1 VFDRLAERL
10 SETFRNLSGRGVL
23 TEGNVSD
30 AMREIRRALLE
41 ADVNFKVAGR
51 FVSEAT
57 EKALGEKVL
66 KSLTPGQ
73 QVVKIVH
80 DQLVELLGSGSP
92 ALQFTGSPPHVV
104 LLCGLQGSG
113 KTTTAARLAWW
124 LARKKNRRSL
134 LVACDLQ
141 RPAAIDQLEVM
152 AKKAGAGFYCNR
164 AVSDPVL
171 VAREAINQ
179 ARLQQYDTV
188 IVDTAGRLHVDRELM
203 DELVRVRDAV
213 KPEEVLL
220 VLDGL
225 TGQDAVNVA
234 VKFQERTGFTGSVLT
249 KMDGDSRGGA
259 ALSFT
264 AVTGRPIKFVGVGE
278 GVEGLEAFDAERLAG
293 RILGMGDVVG
303 LVEKAQEGYD
313 HQEALKLEKKLK
325 NNDFTLEDFAAQMK
339 KIRKMGSLGDILA
352 MLPAG
357 MRPAEAEMDTASF
370 GRMEAIIGSMTPH
383 ERRRPEM
390 INGSRR
396 KRIAMGSGTRVSE
409 VNRLLSQFRDMKKMM
424 KRMKSMKRSGIRGG
438 LPGLFR

>member
-1 VFDRLAERL
+1 MFDRLSERL
-10 SETFRNLSGRGVL
+10 SATFRNLSGRGVL
-23 TEGNVSD
+23 TESNISD

-51 FVSEAT
+51 FVSEAR

-80 DQLVELLGSGSP
+80 DQLVQLLGTEPSSLSF
-92 ALQFTGSPPHVV
+92 AGSPPHVI

-113 KTTTAARLAWW
+113 KTTTAARLARW
-124 LARKKNRRSL
+124 LAGRKNRRCL

-141 RPAAIDQLEVM
+141 RPAAIDQLAIM
-152 AKKAGAGFYCNR
+152 AEKAGAGFFCDRDLKDPAEVGIR
-164 AVSDPVL
+164 AVN
-171 VAREAINQ
+171 R
-179 ARLQQYDTV
+179 ARLQNYDTV

-203 DELVRVRDAV
+203 DQLVRVKDGL
-213 KPEEVLL
+213 KPAETLL

-234 VKFQERTGFTGSVLT
+234 VRFQERTDFTGAVLT

-259 ALSFT
+259 ALSFSS
-264 AVTGRPIKFVGVGE
+264 VTGRPVKFVGTGE
-278 GVEGLEAFDAERLAG
+278 GVDGLEVFDPRRMAG

-303 LVEKAQEGYD
+303 LVEKAQDSYD
-313 HQEALKLEKKLK
+313 REEALKLEKKFK
-325 NNDFTLEDFAAQMK
+325 SNEFTLEDFASQMK

-357 MRPAEAEMDTASF
+357 VRPAGMDMDTGVF
-370 GRMEAIIGSMTPH
+370 LRMEAIIGSMTPK
-383 ERRRPEM
+383 ERRRPE
-390 INGSRR
+390 ILNGSRR

-409 VNRLLSQFRDMKKMM
+409 VNQLLSRFNDMKKMM
-424 KRMKSMKRSGIRGG
+424 KRMKSMKRSGIPGG
-438 LPGLFR
+438 FPGLLR

>member
-1 VFDRLAERL
+1 MFDRLAERL
-10 SETFRNLSGRGVL
+10 SETFRTLSGRGVL
-23 TEGNVSD
+23 TEGNISD

-51 FVSEAT
+51 FVAEAR
-57 EKALGEKVL
+57 EKAVGEKVL
-66 KSLTPGQ
+66 KSLSPGQ

-80 DQLVELLGSGSP
+80 DQLVELLGSVPSSIS
-92 ALQFTGSPPHVV
+92 FTGSPPHVV

-124 LARKKNRRSL
+124 LAKKKNRRSL

-141 RPAAIDQLEVM
+141 RPAAIDQLEIM
-152 AKKAGAGFYCNR
+152 AGKAGAGFYCNR
-164 AVSDPVL
+164 SAKDPAA
-171 VAREAINQ
+171 VAREALNQ

-188 IVDTAGRLHVDRELM
+188 IVDTAGRLHVDEELM
-203 DELVRVRDAV
+203 NELVRVRDAV
-213 KPEEVLL
+213 KPEEILL

-264 AVTGRPIKFVGVGE
+264 AVTGRPIKFVGTGE
-278 GVEGLEAFDAERLAG
+278 GVEGLEAFDPRRLAG

-303 LVEKAQEGYD
+303 LVEKAQEGFD
-313 HQEALKLEKKLK
+313 QEEALKLEKKFR
-325 NNDFTLEDFAAQMK
+325 NNDFTLEDFAGQMK

-357 MRPAEAEMDTASF
+357 MRPAEAEVDTGSF
-370 GRMEAIIGSMTPH
+370 ARMEAIIGSMTPQ
-383 ERRRPEM
+383 ERRRPDM
-390 INGSRR
+390 ICGSRR

-424 KRMKSMKRSGIRGG
+424 KRMKSMKKPGVRGG
-438 LPGLFR
+438 FPGMFR

>member
-1 VFDRLAERL
+1 MFDRLAERL

-23 TEGNVSD
+23 TEGNIAD

-73 QVVKIVH
+73 QVIKIVH
-80 DQLVELLGSGSP
+80 DQLVELLGSGSS

-188 IVDTAGRLHVDRELM
+188 IVDTAGRLHVDQELM

-264 AVTGRPIKFVGVGE
+264 AVTGRPIKFVGTGE
-278 GVEGLEAFDAERLAG
+278 GVEGLEAFDAQRLAG

-303 LVEKAQEGYD
+303 LVEKAQEGFD

-325 NNDFTLEDFAAQMK
+325 NNDFTLEDFATQMK

-357 MRPAEAEMDTASF
+357 MRPAEAEMDTSSF
-370 GRMEAIIGSMTPH
+370 GRMEAIIGSMTPQ
-383 ERRRPEM
+383 ERRRPEL

>member
-357 MRPAEAEMDTASF
+357 MRPAEAGMDTASF

>member
-325 NNDFTLEDFAAQMK
+325 NNDFTLEDFADQMK

-357 MRPAEAEMDTASF
+357 MRPAEAGMDTASF
-370 GRMEAIIGSMTPH
+370 SRMEAIIGSMTPH

>member
-10 SETFRNLSGRGVL
+10 SETFKALSGRGVL
-23 TEGNVSD
+23 TEANVSD

-41 ADVNFKVAGR
+41 ADVNFKVAGD
-51 FVSEAT
+51 FVARAR
-57 EKALGEKVL
+57 EKALGERVL

-80 DQLVELLGSGSP
+80 DQLVELLGEGGQDLSFS
-92 ALQFTGSPPHVV
+92 GSPPHVV

-134 LVACDLQ
+134 LAACDLQ
-141 RPAAIDQLEVM
+141 RPAAVDQLEVM
-152 AKKAGAGFYCNR
+152 AGRAGAGFYCDR
-164 AVSDPVL
+164 SLGDPAA
-171 VAREAINQ
+171 VAREAVNQ
-179 ARLQQYDTV
+179 ARIQYYDTV
-188 IVDTAGRLHVDRELM
+188 IVDTAGRLHVDRDLM
-203 DELVRVRDAV
+203 DELVRVKDAV
-213 KPEEVLL
+213 RPEETLL

-225 TGQDAVNVA
+225 TGQDAVKVA
-234 VKFQERTGFTGSVLT
+234 VQFQEQTGFTGAVLT

-264 AVTGRPIKFVGVGE
+264 AVTGMPVKFVGTGE
-278 GVEGLEAFDAERLAG
+278 GVDGLEVFDARRLAG

-303 LVEKAQEGYD
+303 LAEKAQEGFD
-313 HQEALKLEKKLK
+313 REEAVKLEKKLR
-325 NNDFTLEDFAAQMK
+325 NNDFTLEDFADQIR
-339 KIRKMGSLGDILA
+339 KIRKMGSLSDILA

-357 MRPAEAEMDTASF
+357 LRPAQADMDTGSLVRF
-370 GRMEAIIGSMTPH
+370 EAVIGSMTPQ
-383 ERRRPEM
+383 ERRRPEL

-424 KRMKSMKRSGIRGG
+424 KRMKTMKRPGARGG
-438 LPGLFR
+438 LSGLFR